1 MIILRLNTEE
11 KVVPKQVKRRRKQ
24 RKYKEQVFEFSRSG
38 IIINNKPHFVVSV
51 DQSTL
56 QDAEFKALLSRYRGS
71 VIPCEQLE
79 KDVFVNEVSFDTAPF
94 LKKALFS
101 SFEKYVHKKELTSSE
116 VLLIDADLTLK
127 KEIMK
132 IIPYIKK
139 LTIATEDFTICEEW
153 KNQCFFEFGIKPEL
167 VKLERVDPNS
177 FQVVADFEN
186 LSENKLNV
194 LVNGEKVLFYP
205 DYRFLEI
212 PCELAL
218 LEELEVSRMMICAA
232 FKNI

>member
-1 MIILRLNTEE
+1 MIILKLNNEE
-11 KVVPKQVKRRRKQ
+11 KLVPGQVKRRRKQ

-51 DQSTL
+51 NRATL

-79 KDVFVNEVSFDTAPF
+79 KDAFVNEVSFNTAPF

-101 SFEKYVHKKELTSSE
+101 SFEKYVKNKEFLGSD
-116 VLLIDADLTLK
+116 VLLLDTDLSLK
-127 KEIMK
+127 NEVVR

-139 LTIATEDFTICEEW
+139 LTIATDNFALCEDW
-153 KNQCFFEFGIKPEL
+153 RNQCFFEFGVKPEL
-167 VKLERVDPNS
+167 VRKERVNPNA
-177 FQVVADFEN
+177 FRVVADFEN

-194 LVNGEKVLFYP
+194 LVNGEKVAFYP

-218 LEELEVSRMMICAA
+218 LEELEISRTMICAA
-232 FKNI
+232 FKNS